1 MTAAT
6 GPADGR
12 AGHARPGRT
21 PSAWRLAWLTAALA
35 GALVW
40 LAGCASADKP
50 KPTPLE
56 PVARAIAGSLAWQ
69 TQIGRV
75 DFPLTLSTSGDRVF
89 AAGGDGT
96 VLAVDAA
103 TGAPLWRTS
112 VGAPLSAGVGAD
124 GRFAAVVTRDNE
136 LVVVE
141 DGRERWRKRLPARV
155 LTAPLV
161 AGERVFVLRVDR
173 VVSAFD
179 ALDGRPLWTF
189 ERPGEPLTL
198 AQSGL
203 IAAFRDTLLV
213 GQGPRLVGLDPLRG
227 TLRWDAALAAP
238 RGTNEVERL
247 ADLVGPGTRIGDL
260 VCARAFQSAVGCV
273 DAARGALLWSRPS
286 TGAQALGGDAE
297 LLVGADASSRLA
309 AWRTPTGE
317 PAWTSDRLLYREL
330 GGVLLAGTV
339 AVVGDLD
346 GQVHFL
352 SREDGRTLLRLPTDG
367 SRVVGAPVLA
377 GTTVL
382 VATQGGGLFAFRP
395 Q

>member
-1 MTAAT
+1 
-6 GPADGR
+6 
-12 AGHARPGRT
+12 
-21 PSAWRLAWLTAALA
+21 
-35 GALVW
+35 
-40 LAGCASADKP
+40 
-50 KPTPLE
+50 
-56 PVARAIAGSLAWQ
+56 
-69 TQIGRV
+69 
-75 DFPLTLSTSGDRVF
+75 
-89 AAGGDGT
+89 
-96 VLAVDAA
+96 
-103 TGAPLWRTS
+103 
-112 VGAPLSAGVGAD
+112 
-124 GRFAAVVTRDNE
+124 
-136 LVVVE
+136 
-141 DGRERWRKRLPARV
+141 V

-273 DAARGALLWSRPS
+273 DAARGALLWSRPA

-367 SRVVGAPVLA
+367 SPVVGVPVLA

>member
-1 MTAAT
+1 MSAAN
-6 GPADGR
+6 
-12 AGHARPGRT
+12 RPGR
-21 PSAWRLAWLTAALA
+21 ALALTAWLA

-40 LAGCASADKP
+40 LAGCATDKP
-50 KPTPLE
+50 EPTPLQ

-69 TQIGRV
+69 ARIGRV
-75 DFPLTLSTSGDRVF
+75 DFPLTLATSGDRVF
-89 AAGGDGT
+89 AAGGDGA
-96 VLAVDAA
+96 VLAMDAA
-103 TGAPLWRTS
+103 TGAELWRTS
-112 VGAPLSAGVGAD
+112 VGAALTAGVGSD

-203 IAAFRDTLLV
+203 IAPFRDTLLV

-247 ADLVGPGTRIGDL
+247 ADLIGPGTRIGDL
-260 VCARAFQSAVGCV
+260 MCARAFQSAVGCV
-273 DAARGALLWSRPS
+273 DAARGALLWSRPA

-297 LLVGADASSRLA
+297 LLVGADASSRLT

-317 PAWTSDRLLYREL
+317 PAWTNDRLLYREL
-330 GGVLLAGTV
+330 SGVLLAGTV
-339 AVVGDLD
+339 AVVGDLE

-352 SREDGRTLLRLPTDG
+352 SRDDGRTLLRLPTDG
-367 SRVVGAPVLA
+367 SPVVGVPVLA

-382 VATQGGGLFAFRP
+382 VATRGGGLFAFRP

>member
-1 MTAAT
+1 MSPATA
-6 GPADGR
+6 PAGLRD
-12 AGHARPGRT
+12 AIV
-21 PSAWRLAWLTAALA
+21 WRRVAPLAMLA
-35 GALVW
+35 GVLLWLV
-40 LAGCASADKP
+40 GCASGDRP

-56 PVARAIAGSLAWQ
+56 PVARAIVGNLAWQ
-69 TQIGRV
+69 AQLGRV
-75 DFPLTLSTSGDRVF
+75 DFPLTLATVGDRVV
-89 AAGGDGT
+89 AAGGEGT
-96 VLAVDAA
+96 VLAIDAA
-103 TGAPLWRTS
+103 TGAELWRTS
-112 VGAPLSAGVGAD
+112 VGARLSAGVGAD
-124 GRFAAVVTRDNE
+124 GRFTAVVTRDNE

-179 ALDGRPLWTF
+179 ALDGRPLWAF

-247 ADLVGPGTRIGDL
+247 ADLVGPGTRIGEL

-273 DAARGALLWSRPS
+273 DAARGALVWSRPAN
-286 TGAQALGGDAE
+286 GAQALGGDAE
-297 LLVGADASSRLA
+297 LLIGADASSRLT
-309 AWRTPTGE
+309 AWRTVSGE
-317 PAWTSDRLLYREL
+317 PAWTNDRLLYRDL

-339 AVVGDLD
+339 AVVGDLE
-346 GQVHFL
+346 GQLHFL
-352 SREDGRTLLRLPTDG
+352 SRDDGRTLLRLPTDG
-367 SRVVGAPVLA
+367 TPVVGVPVLA

-382 VATQGGGLFAFRP
+382 VATSGGGLFAFRP